1 VAKFCGRC
9 GYPLNE
15 ALGSCGNCANQR
27 DTAASARP
35 APLPVPKNSSGLLKV
50 VLVLLALLVVGA
62 ALAVTGVF
70 YAAHKVSQKA
80 HEYSAQI
87 LGNEPSHHTGN
98 VANDRSEGDVCRFL
112 SKEEVGNAIGMPIAA
127 TSSADG
133 GCSYLAK
140 GTMTEMTSKHI
151 SAMLKGRGVDAQQ
164 RETIE
169 KLASGFFGS
178 MPNQAKEET
187 QDANGNALV
196 LGISVDSNGA
206 AMQMELN
213 RRVFGRLSPDA
224 KSFEGIGDEAF
235 AAAGS
240 MMMIRK
246 GDKLIRMMFTSCPC
260 TVDEIKPLAQ
270 KLARAL

>member
-1 VAKFCGRC
+1 VAKFCGKC

-27 DTAASARP
+27 DTAAPARP

-50 VLVLLALLVVGA
+50 VLVLLALLVVGG
-62 ALAVTGVF
+62 ALAVAGIF

-87 LGNEPSHHTGN
+87 LGNEPSHHIGTRT
-98 VANDRSEGDVCRFL
+98 NDGSQGDVCRFL
-112 SKEEVGNAIGMPIAA
+112 SKEEVGNAIGIPIAA
-127 TSSADG
+127 TSSTDG

-140 GTMTEMTSKHI
+140 GTMAEMTSKHMA
-151 SAMLKGRGVDAQQ
+151 AMLKGRGVDAQQ

-169 KLASGFFGS
+169 KIAGGFFGS
-178 MPNQAKEET
+178 LQNQTKEET
-187 QDANGNALV
+187 EDADGNAVV
-196 LGISVDSNGA
+196 LAISVDSNAA
-206 AMQMELN
+206 AMQMKLN
-213 RRVFGRLSPDA
+213 RRVFGGLSPDA
-224 KSFEGIGDEAF
+224 KNFEGIGDEAF
-235 AAAGS
+235 EAAGS

-246 GDKLIRMMFTSCPC
+246 DDKLIRLMFTSCPC